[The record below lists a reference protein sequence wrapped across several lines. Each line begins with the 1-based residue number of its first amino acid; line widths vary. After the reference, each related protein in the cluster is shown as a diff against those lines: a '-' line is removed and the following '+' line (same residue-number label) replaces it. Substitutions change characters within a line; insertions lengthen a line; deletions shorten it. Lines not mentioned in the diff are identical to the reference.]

1 MLKPLRSARSLDE
14 EELQEQWEADRAT
27 GHALF
32 KMYER
37 LYIETKITA
46 AEFCIMNYYNDQLGS
61 PGGDFQK
68 YGLEPGKQTGRY
80 QQFLDAVLPPKCPED
95 EITIP

>member
-1 MLKPLRSARSLDE
+1 MLKRLRIDISLDE
-14 EELQEQWEADRAT
+14 EKLQEQWEEDRAT

-37 LYIETKITA
+37 LYTETKITA

-61 PGGDFQK
+61 PGGDF
-68 YGLEPGKQTGRY
+68 
-80 QQFLDAVLPPKCPED
+80 
-95 EITIP
+95 